1 MIAMVSNSN
10 NDSDGEVCKTVSI
23 NENKVNKIRKE
34 MLSEE
39 SVEDISEIFK
49 ALGDQTRLRI
59 LHVLSKEELCVC
71 DLSSLL
77 GMSLSAISHQLRVL
91 RNLRL
96 VKPRRQ
102 GKTVY
107 YSLADDHV
115 LSLLRVGV
123 KHAEEL

>member
-1 MIAMVSNSN
+1 MIDMVSSSN
-10 NDSDGEVCKTVSI
+10 NDIDGEVCKTVSI
-23 NENKVNKIRKE
+23 DENKVNEIRKE
-34 MLSEE
+34 MLNEE
-39 SVEDISEIFK
+39 SVEGISEIFK

-71 DLSSLL
+71 DLSILL
-77 GMSLSAISHQLRVL
+77 RRSLSAISHQLRVL

-123 KHAEEL
+123 NHAEEL

>member
-1 MIAMVSNSN
+1 MIFMVSRNK
-10 NDSDGEVCKTVSI
+10 NDFDDEVCKTVAI
-23 NENKVNKIRKE
+23 DEKEVTKIRKE
-34 MLSEE
+34 MLSGE
-39 SVEDISEIFK
+39 SVEVISEIFK

-59 LHVLSKEELCVC
+59 LHVLSKEDLCVC
-71 DLSSLL
+71 DLSRLL

-102 GKTVY
+102 GKTVF

-123 KHAEEL
+123 KHAEEF